1 MKYIV
6 GILFLLL
13 SFESY
18 LLLKTYDEN
27 KALKKFQ
34 ESSDQLIS
42 GMAGIH
48 AKIYLKISEEIAKDS
63 ELAIKISKEAACGQ
77 FYAIKKMASNTQSS
91 AYTKEHYLGLK
102 SDFELICGDA

>member
-18 LLLKTYDEN
+18 LLLKVFDEN
-27 KALKKFQ
+27 KTLKKIQ

-48 AKIYLKISEEIAKDS
+48 SKIYLKISEEIANDS

-77 FYAIKKMASNTQSS
+77 FFAIKKMASNKESS
-91 AYTKEHYLGLK
+91 AYTKERYLEIK